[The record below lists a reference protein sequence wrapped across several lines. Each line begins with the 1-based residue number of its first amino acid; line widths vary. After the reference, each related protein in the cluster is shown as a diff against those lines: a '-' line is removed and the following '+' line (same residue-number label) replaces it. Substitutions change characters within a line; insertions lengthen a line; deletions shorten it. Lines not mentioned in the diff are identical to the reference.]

1 MEIKMGK
8 AIELTDA
15 TFDQEVLQSDIPVL
29 VDFWAVW
36 CGPCKAV
43 APIVEEIAGDYEG
56 KIKVG
61 KLDVD
66 NNRQAAMNFGIRS
79 IPTLL
84 LFKGGDVVETMIG
97 SAPKAQLIEKIS
109 KHI

>member
-1 MEIKMGK
+1 MGN
-8 AIELTDA
+8 ALELTDA
-15 TFDQEVLQSDIPVL
+15 NFDQEVLQSDVPVL

-36 CGPCKAV
+36 CGPCKMV
-43 APIVEEIAGDYEG
+43 GPIVEEIAGEYAG

-79 IPTLL
+79 IPTIL

-97 SAPKAQLIEKIS
+97 AAPKAQIVEKIS